1 MFHSHPDNLW
11 ARINS
16 FHTPL
21 EVLHNAFGGLQADI
35 LVYGHYHHPHMLR
48 LNGKLLL
55 NVASVDSHTNLI
67 PDTLTRFTILESFQ
81 DRTIINQYT
90 LPYDIKSQEKI
101 DQERNVPMFPE

>member
-1 MFHSHPDNLW
+1 MNKF
-11 ARINS
+11 
-16 FHTPL
+16 
-21 EVLHNAFGGLQADI
+21 AFFSDI
-35 LVYGHYHHPHMLR
+35 HGNYYHHPHMLR

-90 LPYDIKSQEKI
+90 IPYDIESQEKI
-101 DQERNVPMFPE
+101 DRERNVPMFPE